1 MCQIITKQLWIG
13 ESNSSTGR
21 GVFYKIKK
29 KDFNDIQKH
38 GMIRLIARLTRPS
51 KWLLLSVNP
60 CRV

>member
-21 GVFYKIKK
+21 GVFYKKKK

-51 KWLLLSVNP
+51 K
-60 CRV
+60 